1 MEGRAEKM
9 RRDGGFTLIELLVV
23 IAIIIILAAILFPVF
38 AKAKERANQT
48 TCANNLK
55 QLGIAAEM
63 YQSDWDDV
71 LVPWGAPFAY
81 TPPGHWPSL
90 LDPYLRQISQ
100 TILTGSS
107 LGKVYRCPSA
117 AEDEVAAW
125 SAERSY
131 GMNIYC
137 GGWYPGTRPE
147 DRVVVP
153 LSKVRY
159 PASTVRIAETS
170 WPTAGTGTFFAPTP
184 GPPLDYLTI
193 PGRHNG
199 MNNVLWIDGHVS
211 AMTNEKY
218 LLRDNGPS
226 NGNVWCRLE
235 GPKPNL

>member
-1 MEGRAEKM
+1 MVGKEK
-9 RRDGGFTLIELLVV
+9 GFTLIELLVV

-55 QLGIAAEM
+55 QLGVAAEM
-63 YQSDWDDV
+63 YQSDWEDV
-71 LVPWGAPFAY
+71 LVPFGAPFAW
-81 TPPGHWPSL
+81 PPNGKMWPEL
-90 LDPYLRQISQ
+90 LEPYLRQIGGSGVM
-100 TILTGSS
+100 TGTN
-107 LGKVYRCPSA
+107 LGKIFKCPSA
-117 AEDEVAAW
+117 AEDELVQW

-131 GMNIYC
+131 GMNAYC
-137 GGWYPGTRPE
+137 GGWMPATPPAQ
-147 DRVVVP
+147 RVVVP

-170 WPTAGTGTFFAPTP
+170 WPAMQYGTLFAPQASNGP
-184 GPPLDYLTI
+184 GDPQP

-199 MNNVLWIDGHVS
+199 LNNVLWIDGHVS

-218 LLRDNGPS
+218 MMRDNGPS
-226 NGNVWCRLE
+226 NGNVWTRLE